1 MARHFSI
8 RMSQHFSNILY
19 RYTIGKHQGRKCVP
33 GVMKKTQEK
42 GYTQIVILQWVTVL
56 KLVYLLRFRK
66 FVKLE
71 SKQILDILQLLS
83 R

>member
-1 MARHFSI
+1 MPEHFTNTLDRNSF
-8 RMSQHFSNILY
+8 RKGQS
-19 RYTIGKHQGRKCVP
+19 GKSVAGYV
-33 GVMKKTQEK
+33 KKTQEK

>member
-1 MARHFSI
+1 MAS
-8 RMSQHFSNILY
+8 
-19 RYTIGKHQGRKCVP
+19 KV
-33 GVMKKTQEK
+33 KKTQEK

>member
-1 MARHFSI
+1 MAS
-8 RMSQHFSNILY
+8 
-19 RYTIGKHQGRKCVP
+19 K
-33 GVMKKTQEK
+33 MKKTQEK
-42 GYTQIVILQWVTVL
+42 GYTQIAILQQVTVL